1 MSSLFCGPAFIF
13 TLLTPFSFFVF
24 FLFLHLFLSSPLSL
38 FPPNLLRPQNE
49 AKGLWQGDI
58 ADSLAPSNVNY
69 FRVKWEN
76 GEYPSDEAS
85 CNGGSASHCVWDAEF
100 NACICEVTVD
110 EGGVFQGNEPPFY
123 YDALSQLSL
132 ESPSPVGRGCIEI
145 DASTVDV
152 EGNTVSVWDCT
163 LQRMGIL
170 HESTVF
176 ELQKAGSS
184 ETKYLKNAGSTVRID
199 TGSTTSY
206 SFQNPPHLVGF
217 AEQDARDVEYELD
230 LVLDQYFYHS
240 NTAPFLASRLIQ
252 RFGISNPSPRYV
264 KVVATA
270 FTAGTYQT
278 STSADAPMFG
288 SGEYGDLAATLA
300 AILLD
305 PEARS
310 PVLDADPSFGGL
322 REPVL
327 KVIHLLRAMEFEP
340 VNKENF
346 KMIGVSG
353 KIGQWAHSVPSV
365 FSFFLPDFVPPG
377 RANEASLVSPEGG
390 MTNTPT
396 VLALLE
402 GMFSLIKYGL
412 SECYG
417 GFGDDTPGSCSTY
430 PEEKTATSPKALGRL
445 MYEPTEGVDMIDEMA
460 LILTAGRLKDPALLH
475 YMYEL
480 GLGAYDDAGSM
491 RIAQQLMVS
500 APEFHTNTLVKRTTE
515 RVPKGLSAPSS
526 KPYKAIVY
534 FFQSGGM
541 DSYNIIVPDPE
552 DCPEL
557 YANYTATR
565 GEAALTSAEL
575 GGKVTTGSSQATCNS
590 FRFHQSLPFV
600 ESLFR
605 DEKEVAVLANTGVL
619 LGPVTQDNWKDVHA
633 KTNLFAHDVQQRE
646 SKYMDPFQDKAG
658 TGVLGRMNDVLSEL
672 ADPFQTGQLSLE
684 GNGEVVAG
692 EGDGF
697 TNFVSSKGASPFDP
711 DPSIPRLH
719 RAMVGSINNQTQY
732 GSSVFGELWSSRVVQ
747 AIEEN
752 GDFYEAMQDVE
763 LVNGEFPSSGST
775 SDKLQEIAKLI
786 KGHDARG
793 TDRDVFYLKNGG
805 WDTHDNMKERLVS
818 NFGRVNS
825 VLEDFVTELKAQ
837 DVWND
842 VLVVVASDFGRTLS
856 MNSRDGTDHA
866 WAGNY
871 LVLGG
876 DVKGGVMHG
885 TYPEDYE
892 AVSVG
897 RSRLHPTTPWEA
909 VWKGAAEWFGVP
921 ADKMGQV
928 LPNLE
933 VFDDTMLL
941 SASAMFKSS
950 GAAAPASAGEPPAER
965 RKNIRA

>member
-1 MSSLFCGPAFIF
+1 
-13 TLLTPFSFFVF
+13 
-24 FLFLHLFLSSPLSL
+24 
-38 FPPNLLRPQNE
+38 
-49 AKGLWQGDI
+49 
-58 ADSLAPSNVNY
+58 VNY
-69 FRVKWEN
+69 FRVKWAN

-85 CNGGSASHCVWDAEF
+85 CNGGSCTWDATF
-100 NACICEVTVD
+100 HACLCEVTVD
-110 EGGVFQGNEPPFY
+110 EGGIFQGNEPPFY
-123 YDALSQLSL
+123 YDALAQLSL
-132 ESPSPVGRGCIEI
+132 ESPSPVGRGCVEI
-145 DASTVDV
+145 DAATVDV
-152 EGNTVSVWDCT
+152 EGNTIAVWDCT

-176 ELQKAGSS
+176 ELQKAGS
-184 ETKYLKNAGSTVRID
+184 TQIKYLKNAGSTVRINM
-199 TGSTTSY
+199 GSSATSY

-230 LVLDQYFYHS
+230 LVLDQYFYNS

-270 FTAGTYQT
+270 FKTGVYQ
-278 STSADAPMFG
+278 TSADAPIFG
-288 SGEYGDLAATLA
+288 SSDYGDLAATLA

-327 KVIHLLRAMEFEP
+327 KLIHLMRAMEFEP
-340 VNKENF
+340 VQKETF

-353 KIGQWAHSVPSV
+353 KIGQWAHSVPTV

-396 VLALLE
+396 VLALIE

-417 GFGDDTPGSCSTY
+417 GFGDNTPDSCSTY
-430 PEEKTATSPKALGRL
+430 PEGDTATSPKALGRL

-460 LILTAGRLKDPALLH
+460 LLLTAGRLKDPALLH

-491 RIAQQLMVS
+491 RIAQQLLVS
-500 APEFHTNTLVKRTTE
+500 APEFHTNTLVKRTTN
-515 RVPKGLSAPSS
+515 RVPKVKSPPSG
-526 KPYKAIVY
+526 KRYKAIVY

-541 DSYNIIVPDPE
+541 DSYNLIVPDPE

-565 GEAALTSAEL
+565 GEAALTSGEL

-590 FRFHQSLPFV
+590 FRFHKSLPFV
-600 ESLFR
+600 ERLFQ
-605 DEKEVAVLANTGVL
+605 EEQEVAVLANTGVL

-633 KTNLFAHDVQQRE
+633 QTNLFAHDVQQRA
-646 SKYMDPFQDKAG
+646 SKYVDPFQDKAG

-672 ADPFQTGQLSLE
+672 ADDPFQTGQLSLE

-711 DPSIPRLH
+711 NPSIPRLH
-719 RAMVGSINNQTQY
+719 RAMVGSINNQTRY
-732 GSSVFGELWSSRVVQ
+732 DSSVFGELWSSRVVQ
-747 AIEEN
+747 AMDENEE
-752 GDFYEAMQDVE
+752 FYEANQGIE
-763 LVNGEFPSSGST
+763 LVNGDFPSWGST
-775 SDKLQEIAKLI
+775 SDKLQEIARLI
-786 KGHDARG
+786 KGRDARG
-793 TDRDVFYLKNGG
+793 TDRDVFYLRNRG
-805 WDTHDNMKERLVS
+805 WDTHDNMKERLVR
-818 NFGRVNS
+818 NFGGVND

-837 DVWND
+837 NVWND
-842 VLVVVASDFGRTLS
+842 VLVVVPSEFGRTLS

-871 LVLGG
+871 LMLGG

-885 TYPEDYE
+885 TYPEDYD

-928 LPNLE
+928 LPNLD
-933 VFDDTMLL
+933 VFDDTMML
-941 SASAMFKSS
+941 SASDMFKSS
-950 GAAAPASAGEPPAER
+950 ASGSGTAAAAPAGEPPVER
-965 RKNIRA
+965 RKNTRA